1 MFLSFWS
8 ISPLALGANP
18 ISISNMPFFWLK
30 FFLESRISSESLE
43 PFIGLLAYLDP
54 KLWLKNQNKKI
65 ESDYGY
71 AWPDPIQLKGS
82 VCHLNSLEWI
92 SSVCHLNS
100 AKIGSDYGYA
110 WPDPIQLKGSVCHLN
125 SVDLVD

>member
-82 VCHLNSLEWI
+82 VCHLNSL
-92 SSVCHLNS
+92 
-100 AKIGSDYGYA
+100 
-110 WPDPIQLKGSVCHLN
+110 
-125 SVDLVD
+125 DLVSLSFEQRENWK